1 MISIVQ
7 GEIVAIRTDC
17 LIVMVGGIGFS
28 IHVPA
33 HLRQESHLGDKIGL
47 FTSLIVREDSMT
59 IYGFPSEEE
68 QIFFDLLLGAS
79 GVGPRTA
86 LSIISVL
93 SVETIRRAVLSEQ
106 PEVLARVPG
115 VGKKTAMKILLHMQ
129 GKVGGGG
136 ALEGAPLSD
145 VDGEVMDALTTLG
158 YSVVE
163 AQTAIQSIPKATPS
177 DVEERLRAALQ
188 YFSS

>member
-1 MISIVQ
+1 MISIIQ
-7 GEIVAIRTDC
+7 GEIVAIHTDC
-17 LIVMVGGIGFS
+17 LIVMVSGIGFL

-33 HLRQESHLGDKIGL
+33 HLKQESHLGEKIGL

-59 IYGFPSEEE
+59 MYGFSSEEE

-93 SVETIRRAVLSEQ
+93 NVETIRRAVLSEQ

-115 VGKKTAMKILLHMQ
+115 VGKKTAMKILLQLQ

-158 YSVVE
+158 YSIVE
-163 AQTAIQSIPKATPS
+163 AQTAIQSIPKTTPK

-188 YFSS
+188 YFNS

>member
-17 LIVMVGGIGFS
+17 LVVMVGGIGFS

-33 HLRQESHLGDKIGL
+33 YLRQESHLGEKIGL
-47 FTSLIVREDSMT
+47 FTCLVVREDSMT
-59 IYGFPSEEE
+59 MYGFSSEEE
-68 QIFFDLLLGAS
+68 QVFFDLLMGAS
-79 GVGPRTA
+79 GVGPRIA

-93 SVETIRRAVLSEQ
+93 NVDTIRRAVLSEQ
-106 PEVLARVPG
+106 PEILARVPG
-115 VGKKTAMKILLHMQ
+115 VGKKTAMKLMLHLQ

-136 ALEGAPLSD
+136 AWEGTPLSD

-158 YSVVE
+158 YSVIE
-163 AQTAIQSIPKATPS
+163 AQTAIQSIPKATPMV
-177 DVEERLRAALQ
+177 VEERLRVALQ
-188 YFSS
+188 YFSK